1 MSKADLDAYRKKDAA
16 RKKKTVDPT
25 APEPTEMCKDV
36 TPLSHYRRRQSYG
49 NVLKSLNSLPSS
61 PRKRTSV
68 IAGLGKRA
76 GLTLECQMEKR
87 LRWNL
92 SKEVEGDV
100 KNFYFHLDISCTMS
114 GKDIFPSSFLQVN
127 FTYESLKVHI
137 FGELFSDFCTLTT

>member
-36 TPLSHYRRRQSYG
+36 TPLSQYRRRQSYG

-92 SKEVEGDV
+92 SKEIIGNYHKASAVG
-100 KNFYFHLDISCTMS
+100 SC
-114 GKDIFPSSFLQVN
+114 F
-127 FTYESLKVHI
+127 
-137 FGELFSDFCTLTT
+137 